1 MRLTGIIS
9 PRPQTDTDIWLH
21 HFPKRKCI
29 ISWAIHTPG
38 MKRYH
43 QLVVYCVQCSASRSF
58 SKTVLHSRDITDWWR
73 ASTSHRS
80 IIPVY
85 RASRAHQLRAQAAEP
100 LAQTLPPSP
109 LRIHNPIHISIPTPD
124 VLLARW
130 EIVLIRRWTQKQKAG
145 PPRRRD
151 HPKQR

>member
-1 MRLTGIIS
+1 MTGMIS

-43 QLVVYCVQCSASRSF
+43 QLLVGCIQCRASRSF
-58 SKTVLHSRDITDWWR
+58 SRQYCIVEISQTGGAWR

-85 RASRAHQLRAQAAEP
+85 RASRAHQLPAQAAEP

-109 LRIHNPIHISIPTPD
+109 FRINPHPYSIPTSD